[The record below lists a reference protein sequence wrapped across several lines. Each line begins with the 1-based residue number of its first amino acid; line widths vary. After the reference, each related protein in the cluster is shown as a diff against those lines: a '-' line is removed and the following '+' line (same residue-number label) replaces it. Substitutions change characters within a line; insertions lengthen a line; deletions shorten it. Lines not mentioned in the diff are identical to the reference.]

1 MNENRNVIDTI
12 EVIEQVDSDSDVVP
26 VTSENQLTEE
36 TENNNTAVNI
46 SRRGAPVHSVWGYAF
61 TDSNVHSHSMPN
73 HAVCKHCKQSV
84 RHHHKTLAVKN
95 HLKKCRPFKKI
106 MLYTAIVDRPDWWNE
121 TKGESASSS
130 KASTSSKTT
139 SQPSARS
146 FAVPLFKPSEQ
157 KKFNHE
163 IAMHFYNT
171 GTSFQRVEDPF
182 LLQAIQIARPGAKL
196 PTRKQLADDSPGGL
210 LEECYAKVKSQ
221 VDKQLS
227 SNNNYVCITSDA
239 WSNISNE
246 PVVNYMAVSPIN
258 SLFLEA
264 VNTGAQ
270 GHDANWLSKDLT
282 RVIDSLHNNAV
293 GAVTDNT
300 ATNKKVWKE
309 LEEKYPS
316 LFFHGCASHGL
327 HLLVKDVFGGK
338 KAASTDNEPDDDPAS
353 YLFEDLQLFSIDCKD
368 VVTFF
373 HNHHAPKAKLK
384 KALVAAKL
392 KALVQPAPTRWG
404 TLIECFKSLRA
415 ADSILSSLVAERDFV
430 TAGGAK
436 QKEKRAA
443 IRAIVMDPDF
453 VKKLDECIRILEPIE
468 MFIKIFQNDAVP
480 CSDVYKAFLV
490 LEEKMG
496 NLSKISSEK
505 QEYLVNL
512 VRNRFNFMYGD
523 AHGVCYVLDPRYL
536 GDNMTRALRNEIEDF
551 IYNFPKNDGTT
562 DKERQEQLARE
573 YTAFRIEALRERQQ
587 KTFRFKLIGQSKSVL
602 QWWKADGTDWPLLQD
617 LATRVFSMA
626 SSSAASERNFSSF
639 GFIHTKLRNRL
650 CPEKVAKLVYI
661 KTNTAQINGLDFDY
675 DSDDSMDISG
685 SEDVTQ

>member
-12 EVIEQVDSDSDVVP
+12 EVIEQVDTDSDVVP

-106 MLYTAIVDRPDWWNE
+106 MLDTAIVDRPDWWNE

-139 SQPSARS
+139 FQPSARS

-157 KKFNHE
+157 KKFNQE

-182 LLQAIQIARPGAKL
+182 LLQAIQIARPSAKL

-210 LEECYAKVKSQ
+210 LEECYAKVRSQ

-227 SNNNYVCITSDA
+227 SNNNYECITSDA

-246 PVVNYMAVSPIN
+246 PVVNYIAVSPIS

-300 ATNKKVWKE
+300 ATT
-309 LEEKYPS
+309 PS

-327 HLLVKDVFGGK
+327 HLLVKDIFGGK
-338 KAASTDNEPDDDPAS
+338 KAASSDNEPDDEPAS
-353 YLFEDLQLFSIDCKD
+353 YPFEDLQLFSIDCKD

-392 KALVQPAPTRWG
+392 KALVQPAPRRWG
-404 TLIECFKSLRA
+404 TLIECFKSL
-415 ADSILSSLVAERDFV
+415 
-430 TAGGAK
+430 
-436 QKEKRAA
+436 
-443 IRAIVMDPDF
+443 
-453 VKKLDECIRILEPIE
+453 
-468 MFIKIFQNDAVP
+468 
-480 CSDVYKAFLV
+480 
-490 LEEKMG
+490 
-496 NLSKISSEK
+496 
-505 QEYLVNL
+505 
-512 VRNRFNFMYGD
+512 
-523 AHGVCYVLDPRYL
+523 
-536 GDNMTRALRNEIEDF
+536 
-551 IYNFPKNDGTT
+551 
-562 DKERQEQLARE
+562 
-573 YTAFRIEALRERQQ
+573 
-587 KTFRFKLIGQSKSVL
+587 
-602 QWWKADGTDWPLLQD
+602 
-617 LATRVFSMA
+617 
-626 SSSAASERNFSSF
+626 
-639 GFIHTKLRNRL
+639 
-650 CPEKVAKLVYI
+650 
-661 KTNTAQINGLDFDY
+661 
-675 DSDDSMDISG
+675 
-685 SEDVTQ
+685 